1 MIFNSIR
8 KNADN
13 YSDKVAVIDRGKK
26 ITYYI
31 LWRDIRIL
39 GSWIDSN
46 LEADAK
52 IGIMLNN
59 CYEAIVAIYAITLTN
74 RVCVPLDTDL
84 KTRNL
89 NYIVNDT
96 AMSLIIISQTNR
108 DRLQKI
114 SPELKFL
121 FIDSDNNES
130 KNISVTGIL
139 KISQSLFI
147 PNDNIEDTS
156 TLAVILYTTGTTGPQ
171 KGVLL
176 SHANLI
182 SATENINQ
190 FMKIGNWAIESLP
203 MRISHSFGFARL
215 RCVFAVGG
223 TVIIENGFLRPEMVL
238 KNMLKYRANAIS
250 SVPAGFTIILDY
262 FLEQFKEIS
271 NNIQYIE
278 IGSAPMQMKYKK
290 RLIALCSKAKIFS
303 HYGLT
308 EASRSTFLNFHSDQ
322 NHLNTVG
329 KASPNVLIKIIRE
342 DKSICNPG
350 ETGEIIVKGKMV
362 TKGYWNKP
370 DLTFNALNDGW
381 LRTGDLG
388 HVDDDGYLYLFGRK
402 TEIINIGGLKVAPA
416 EIEQI
421 IKQFEGVKEVAAIG
435 VNSKSDITSVIIR
448 VYIIKSDKDL
458 SKKQLEKYCIE
469 NLEAYKIPGEFVFVR
484 DIPKTNSGKIKRQL
498 LEELPLG

>member
-1 MIFNSIR
+1 M
-8 KNADN
+8 
-13 YSDKVAVIDRGKK
+13 
-26 ITYYI
+26 
-31 LWRDIRIL
+31 
-39 GSWIDSN
+39 
-46 LEADAK
+46 
-52 IGIMLNN
+52 
-59 CYEAIVAIYAITLTN
+59 
-74 RVCVPLDTDL
+74 
-84 KTRNL
+84 
-89 NYIVNDT
+89 
-96 AMSLIIISQTNR
+96 
-108 DRLQKI
+108 
-114 SPELKFL
+114 
-121 FIDSDNNES
+121 
-130 KNISVTGIL
+130 
-139 KISQSLFI
+139 
-147 PNDNIEDTS
+147 
-156 TLAVILYTTGTTGPQ
+156 
-171 KGVLL
+171 
-176 SHANLI
+176 
-182 SATENINQ
+182 
-190 FMKIGNWAIESLP
+190 
-203 MRISHSFGFARL
+203 
-215 RCVFAVGG
+215 
-223 TVIIENGFLRPEMVL
+223 
-238 KNMLKYRANAIS
+238 
-250 SVPAGFTIILDY
+250 PAGFTIILDY